1 MKYFLLITALF
12 LAFCGLFSYFYEE
25 KLPKEF
31 TDLVEKQPNP
41 FMVPKDSSA
50 IIWQRAKDFLKR
62 KELMIIGGNLKIN
75 DSVIYMPYYNDYHRG
90 NSMRFERHDKGDS
103 VQFFV
108 IWWYSGDSGRT
119 GTNEIALYMQQ
130 GIERYSFIRQ
140 LSNKK

>member
-1 MKYFLLITALF
+1 MKYFFLITAVF
-12 LAFCGLFSYFYEE
+12 LAFCGLFAYFYEE

-41 FMVPKDSSA
+41 FIVPK
-50 IIWQRAKDFLKR
+50 IVQLLFGKGPRIFEE
-62 KELMIIGGNLKIN
+62 KELMIIGGNLKFN

-130 GIERYSFIRQ
+130 GIERV
-140 LSNKK
+140 